1 MQGRSALTTSGYNGV
16 IIPGARKVTL
26 IVFSSTASWE
36 WSCQRYEGEASMTL
50 QKMAAS
56 AGLAVG
62 LATAGWGIS
71 AIAGTAAAGTST
83 RAANASLAASRTA
96 QPVSS
101 QDRMF
106 MDQASQINLTEI
118 SLGRYMQANATT
130 TTAKNLGGRY
140 ARDHTAAQAS
150 LRALA
155 LRLHVTVPT
164 TPGAELVSMVA
175 RVEAHKARNRDVAF
189 ARASVSGHQTAI
201 AIFRKGKS
209 AASNP
214 EVKAYAARYLPMLQT
229 HLRLAEHAESVIR
242 VTPTR

>member
-1 MQGRSALTTSGYNGV
+1 V
-16 IIPGARKVTL
+16 
-26 IVFSSTASWE
+26 
-36 WSCQRYEGEASMTL
+36 TL

-71 AIAGTAAAGTST
+71 AIAGTAVAGAST
-83 RAANASLAASRTA
+83 RAADARLAASRTA

-118 SLGRYMQANATT
+118 SLGRYMQAHATT
-130 TTAKNLGGRY
+130 TAAKNLGGRY
-140 ARDHTAAQAS
+140 ARDHKAAQAS

-155 LRLHVTVPT
+155 LRLHVTLPA
-164 TPGAELVSMVA
+164 TPGVQLESMVA
-175 RVEAHKARNRDVAF
+175 RVEAEKGRNRDVAF

-201 AIFRKGKS
+201 AIFRNEKS
-209 AASNP
+209 AGSNP
-214 EVKAYAARYLPMLQT
+214 AVKAYAAHYLPMLQT
-229 HLRLAEHAESVIR
+229 HLRLAEHAESVMR
-242 VTPTR
+242 VPPAR